1 MAPTSAAT
9 VDALGAVDDV
19 GAVGIDVDAV
29 GAIDAV
35 HAVAA
40 VDAVHTVDAVD
51 AVQAVDALD
60 VDGLD
65 VGLSRIGGQGHSEG
79 TAQGEEEGGKD
90 ALRGDGLLL

>member
-1 MAPTSAAT
+1 VIDARRRGMAPTSAAT
-9 VDALGAVDDV
+9 VGAVDVV

-29 GAIDAV
+29 GAI
-35 HAVAA
+35 
-40 VDAVHTVDAVD
+40 DAVD

>member
-9 VDALGAVDDV
+9 VGAVDVV

-35 HAVAA
+35 AA
-40 VDAVHTVDAVD
+40 VDAVHTIDAVD
-51 AVQAVDALD
+51 AAQAVDALD

>member
-9 VDALGAVDDV
+9 VDAVGAVDVV

-40 VDAVHTVDAVD
+40 VDAVHTVD